1 MAEIVNTP
9 YFAQQFFGLDGKPLV
24 NGKLAF
30 FENNTDVPA
39 SVYTS
44 GGSTALGSEITLDSS
59 GFPETQFA
67 LEAGKNYTV
76 KAFDADNVLI
86 WTRNDVFGGGDGGG
100 ISGEYIPMEGTTAD
114 DPVRGPLVWNDA
126 NGKNTIQSNQI
137 RIDGSNNF
145 NYLSPS
151 QVWIYTPTAQ
161 SQLYSNE
168 LDISSTQV
176 GRAGTAKIRNDY
188 IQYSKPSNT
197 AVSYFAPNNVQLTN
211 SVGSEIYMTTD
222 KLAAYESARI
232 DISASNGSNMLRLL
246 CNDNNLAYSEI
257 TSKKVLR
264 ILSDEHVYLSGTHV
278 HIQSTASSGT
288 NDVIIASEYGDVQVS
303 TNNGTLQ
310 LFNTKLDFNEAS
322 GAYATGIVDQA
333 SVDTSNP
340 NDHGLITEAA
350 AVSLLSGG
358 GSVSTADGVQGDG
371 TDLDPI
377 TLKLDATGNVTL
389 TQGPDGLKADYSADD
404 EAAEYYSYP
413 FTMTTHLLSRPAEM
427 LMVPVHV
434 DWSSTIRSVKFYNGT
449 LGGASTP
456 YMVILYHSI
465 GDINTPGS
473 YLEPFG
479 YYYKSDSSSDIV
491 KGWNTKALTFR
502 GENNTWDETEYL
514 STNGEE
520 IFVGF
525 WSRDS
530 IGIPYIEGYAD
541 KAMGCE
547 YTAWGSIPTLATV
560 KTDIQVSSVYA
571 LVSHIHM
578 ILTSEE
584 AS

>member
-100 ISGEYIPMEGTTAD
+100 ISGDYIPMDGTTQN

-168 LDISSTQV
+168 LDISSTQT
-176 GRAGTAKIRNDY
+176 GRAGTARIRNDY

-197 AVSYFAPNNVQLTN
+197 AVSYFAPTNVQLTN

-232 DISASNGSNMLRLL
+232 DISASNGSNRLRLL
-246 CNDNNLAYSEI
+246 CNDDNLAYSEI
-257 TSKKVLR
+257 SSQKTLR
-264 ILSDEHVYLSGTHV
+264 IDSLEHVYLSGTHASV
-278 HIQSTASSGT
+278 FATGSTGRT
-288 NDVIIASEYGDVQVS
+288 DLLLGSEHGDVQVS
-303 TNNGTLQ
+303 TDNKTLR

-322 GAYATGIVDQA
+322 GAYATGIVDLA

-340 NDHGLITEAA
+340 NDHGLVTEAA

-358 GSVSTADGVQGDG
+358 SSVSTADGVQGDG
-371 TDLDPI
+371 TALDPV

-389 TQGPDGLKADYSADD
+389 SQGPDGLKADYSSDGED
-404 EAAEYYSYP
+404 AEYYSYP
-413 FTMTTHLLSRPAEM
+413 FTMTTHLLARPLEM
-427 LMVPVHV
+427 LIVPVHI
-434 DWSSTIRSVKFYNGT
+434 DWSSYIRSVKFYNGT
-449 LGGASTP
+449 LGGATTP

-473 YLEPFG
+473 YLEPFA

-514 STNGEE
+514 ATNGEE

-547 YTAWGSIPTLATV
+547 YTAWGSQPTLATV
-560 KTDIQVSSVYA
+560 KNDIQVSSIYA
-571 LVSHIHM
+571 LVSHIHIM
-578 ILTSEE
+578 LTSEE
-584 AS
+584 AQ